1 MLIKRVQPVPLGK
14 MFGLLNAVVG
24 LLAGVVVSLVSLAFP
39 AFGGMPQQSFPGMS
53 LFFGVGAIVFL
64 PIFYGL
70 FGFLSG
76 LIGAALY
83 NVLAKVVGGVVIDV
97 E

>member
-14 MFGLLNAVVG
+14 MLGLLNAVVG
-24 LLAGVVVSLVSLAFP
+24 LLAGVIVSLVSLAFP
-39 AFGGMPQQSFPGMS
+39 AFGGAPQQSFPGMS

-64 PIFYGL
+64 PVFYGV

-76 LIGAALY
+76 LVGAALY
-83 NVLAKVVGGVVIDV
+83 NALARVVGGVMIEV